1 MIPIKP
7 DRKDTYMK
15 RISVNIF
22 ILILTLAAL
31 TACSPATA
39 ANTSAGNDNGQA
51 ALVTKMSDG
60 EETESA
66 ASTAGESNDGFGVP
80 IQVVSDNSFSLT
92 PCIGSGTLAC
102 TVEKAY
108 LVDNIFDEGIP
119 LDEIDPD
126 SYVEIGRGEKAE
138 FYDNPDF
145 VDAETGQ
152 VVDGAYIVAVEM
164 TVTNVDASTEHYMD
178 NRTLPLGSTPSP
190 ASSEKAY
197 VFRADFLYLY
207 DRSRAGEDTFLN
219 SSFVWFTG
227 YGQRDEAPGA
237 FYLPVG
243 ETATITIYYIVGEYD
258 GSTLSSLGLSN
269 DFAPIGKLPDTLYPL
284 PLDIP

>member
-1 MIPIKP
+1 MIPIKRV
-7 DRKDTYMK
+7 RKDTYMK
-15 RISVNIF
+15 RISVNIS

-31 TACSPATA
+31 TACSSATA
-39 ANTSAGNDNGQA
+39 ANTSAGNDNGQSA
-51 ALVTKMSDG
+51 MAEKMSD
-60 EETESA
+60 EEEAGSPASA
-66 ASTAGESNDGFGVP
+66 AGEANDVFGVP

-92 PCIGSGTLAC
+92 PSVGSGTLAC

-119 LDEIDPD
+119 LDEIDSE

-164 TVTNVDASTEHYMD
+164 TVTNEDASTEHYMD
-178 NRTLPLGSTPSP
+178 NRTMPLGSTPSP

-207 DRSRAGEDTFLN
+207 DSSRKGEDAFLN

-227 YGQRDEAPGA
+227 CGQRDEANGA

-243 ETATITIYYIVGEYD
+243 ETTTMTIYYIVGEYN
-258 GSTLSSLGLSN
+258 GNTLSSLGLSN
-269 DFAPIGKLPDTLYPL
+269 QFMPLGKVPDTVYQLF
-284 PLDIP
+284 LDAY